1 MGKGSFVY
9 SVQKTD
15 KYSNTSAS
23 QKGDGWL
30 INIILIITVSYLAG
44 SFPSSYLTGKLL
56 KSIDIRDY
64 GSGNPGAANTFRI
77 LGKKAGILVLSA
89 DFLKGFITLT
99 VVGRFFNPFPDNSAI
114 IMTASGIAVITG
126 HVFPVWLKFR
136 GGKGVAT
143 SAGVFT
149 ALYPPLFP
157 ASLMIFVISVLI
169 IRKISAASLITALTL
184 PAVYRLMNLL
194 LDTISDPYIS
204 VLTLSVP
211 ILIIIRH
218 RSNII
223 RIIKRT
229 EPDINEESERL

>member
-1 MGKGSFVY
+1 M
-9 SVQKTD
+9 
-15 KYSNTSAS
+15 
-23 QKGDGWL
+23 

-89 DFLKGFITLT
+89 DFLKGFMTLT
-99 VVGRFFNPFPDNSAI
+99 VIGRFFNPFPDNSAI
-114 IMTASGIAVITG
+114 IMTVSGIAVITG

-136 GGKGVAT
+136 GGKGVAS

-157 ASLMIFVISVLI
+157 ASLMIFIISVLI
-169 IRKISAASLITALTL
+169 IRKISAASLITAISL
-184 PAVYRLMNLL
+184 PVVYRLVNFF
-194 LDTISDPYIS
+194 LDTIPDPVIT
-204 VLTLSVP
+204 VLTIAVP
-211 ILIIIRH
+211 LLIVIRH

-223 RIIKRT
+223 RLMKRI